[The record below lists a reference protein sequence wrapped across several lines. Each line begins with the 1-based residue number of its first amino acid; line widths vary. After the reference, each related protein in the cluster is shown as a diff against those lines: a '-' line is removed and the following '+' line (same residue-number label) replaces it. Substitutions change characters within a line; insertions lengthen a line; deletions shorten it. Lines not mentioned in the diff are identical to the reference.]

1 MNFQYVCELFEIDKT
16 KTTVLRPESNG
27 NRERFH
33 RTLTSMLPMY
43 CEKDQ
48 RGRDDLLVMVM
59 IAYWSLLHASTNHT
73 MNEMTMGRG
82 TVMSLQVHIGQPD
95 KDEG

>member
-1 MNFQYVCELFEIDKT
+1 MKKT
-16 KTTVLRPESNG
+16 KEDG
-27 NRERFH
+27 
-33 RTLTSMLPMY
+33 MIY
-43 CEKDQ
+43 
-48 RGRDDLLVMVM
+48 LVMVM

>member
-1 MNFQYVCELFEIDKT
+1 
-16 KTTVLRPESNG
+16 
-27 NRERFH
+27 
-33 RTLTSMLPMY
+33 MLPMY

-73 MNEMTMGRG
+73 MNEMTMGWG